1 MTEKIIIDSLVK
13 DELEKMCKK
22 YGGTFNSEHEAFA
35 VTQEEIEEAR
45 DNIILMD
52 TEKEKI
58 WNATKKNAPTE
69 QDWALL
75 HHYTIA
81 AIQELIQVAACCLK
95 ATRAKDK
102 QA

>member
-45 DNIILMD
+45 DNIVLID
-52 TEKEKI
+52 THKARL
-58 WNATKKNAPTE
+58 WNAVKKNQPALE
-69 QDWALL
+69 DWQLM
-75 HHYTIA
+75 HEYTVG
-81 AIQELIQVAACCLK
+81 AIQELIQVAACCIK
-95 ATRAKDK
+95 ATRQKA
-102 QA
+102 AE

>member
-1 MTEKIIIDSLVK
+1 MTDKLTIDGIVK
-13 DELEKMCKK
+13 QELENMCKK
-22 YGGTFNSEHEAFA
+22 YGDTFNSAHEAFA

-58 WNATKKNAPTE
+58 WNATKKNQPTE

-81 AIQELIQVAACCLK
+81 TIQELIQVAACCIK
-95 ATRAKDK
+95 ATKKAD
-102 QA
+102 A